1 MSLRIDPLGAVE
13 AGLWRATLEVAALF
27 DDVPWVIIGAQMI
40 MLLERE
46 QGVTSGRTTRDL
58 DAIVDVRALAGGSRT
73 AASRLT
79 GAGFEPSAEHQH
91 RFVRGADEVDLL
103 APDHLGSRTDLTT
116 IPPMT
121 TVAIPGGSRALATR
135 RLLAVEVSGAGS
147 GSLPVPSV
155 VGAIVLKVH
164 AWQARQA
171 PRDADDLVRL
181 LELVGDVD
189 EVRDALKPAERRRL
203 ASIRPLADDRSAVWK
218 AARDPDNARA
228 AFARLSR

>member
-1 MSLRIDPLGAVE
+1 MTIRIDPIGQAE
-13 AGLWRATLEVAALF
+13 ASLWRTTVEVASLF
-27 DDVPWVIIGAQMI
+27 GDVPWVIIGAQMV

-91 RFVRGADEVDLL
+91 RFVRGGDQVDLL
-103 APDHLGSRTDLTT
+103 VPDHLGSRVDLTT
-116 IPPMT
+116 IPPLT
-121 TVAIPGGSRALATR
+121 TVAIPGGNRALATR
-135 RLLAVEVSGAGS
+135 RLLEVEVTGS
-147 GSLPVPSV
+147 ASALLPVPSV
-155 VGAIVLKVH
+155 AGAIVLKVH

-171 PRDADDLVRL
+171 SRDADDLVRL
-181 LELVGDVD
+181 LELVQDV
-189 EVRDALKPAERRRL
+189 EELGATLKPAERRRL
-203 ASIRPLADDRSAVWK
+203 ASVLPLADASSATWRT
-218 AARDPDNARA
+218 ARDPDNARA

>member
-1 MSLRIDPLGAVE
+1 MTIRIDPVGQAD
-13 AGLWRATLEVAALF
+13 AALWRTTLEVAGLF
-27 DDVPWVIIGAQMI
+27 GDVPWVIIGAQMI

-58 DAIVDVRALAGGSRT
+58 DAVVDIRALAGGSRT

-91 RFVRGADEVDLL
+91 RFVRGGDEVDLL
-103 APDHLGSRTDLTT
+103 VPDHLGSRVDLTT

-121 TVAIPGGSRALATR
+121 TVAIPGGSRALASR
-135 RLLAVEVSGAGS
+135 RLLQVEVADS
-147 GSLPVPSV
+147 GSAPLPVPSV
-155 VGAIVLKVH
+155 AGAIVLKVH

-181 LELVGDVD
+181 LDLVQDVE
-189 EVRDALKPAERRRL
+189 EVGASLKPAERRRL
-203 ASIRPLADDRSAVWK
+203 ASVLPLADAGSAAWRT
-218 AARDPDNARA
+218 ARDPDNARA
-228 AFARLSR
+228 AFARMSR